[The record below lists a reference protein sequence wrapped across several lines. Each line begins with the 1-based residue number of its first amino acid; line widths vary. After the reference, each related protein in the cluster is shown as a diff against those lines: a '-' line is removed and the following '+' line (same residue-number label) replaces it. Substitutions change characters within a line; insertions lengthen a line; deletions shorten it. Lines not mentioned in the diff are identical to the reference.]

1 MIRQEHGI
9 YIASCDKCG
18 RTINTGLKSMQQAA
32 NYLSR
37 AEGWDSWRK
46 RGEAWRNFCPD
57 CVVDGDP
64 DSVSTILAFTSAENR
79 AWTTNIQTET
89 LPALTLYSRPSAGPI
104 TGAMGSVSGIIPKIT
119 SCG

>member
-1 MIRQEHGI
+1 MITQEHGI

-32 NYLSR
+32 TYLSR

-46 RGEAWRNFCPD
+46 RGEAWRNFCAD

-64 DSVSTILAFTSAENR
+64 DSDLDRIGIHIGR
-79 AWTTNIQTET
+79 K
-89 LPALTLYSRPSAGPI
+89 PSLGH
-104 TGAMGSVSGIIPKIT
+104 
-119 SCG
+119 